1 LLSLLYS
8 AGYPKEP
15 VCCGMQRISINLTND
30 DVIQEDCLSH
40 STCHFLSLV
49 ILVLLVI
56 FVTVGM
62 NNFSEWWSS
71 ITVTFCVYCSA

>member
-1 LLSLLYS
+1 VGCLGLLYS

-15 VCCGMQRISINLTND
+15 VYCGMQRISIYLTND
-30 DVIQEDCLSH
+30 DVIQEDGLSH
-40 STCHFLSLV
+40 NICHVLLMV

-62 NNFSEWWSS
+62 NNFSE
-71 ITVTFCVYCSA
+71 